1 MQSYRICLYD
11 PKSQSLEHS
20 SRTSTVPIPLF
31 CKMINQPPK
40 SGECALPSNLK
51 EVLCQGQ
58 DSKNYVIIKEKML
71 IYSVEN
77 AVIERRWEHSGFHMN
92 TIDVIYSLVISKI
105 QPHLMSPDLSAS
117 LLSVFHFKDHRISS
131 EM

>member
-1 MQSYRICLYD
+1 
-11 PKSQSLEHS
+11 
-20 SRTSTVPIPLF
+20 
-31 CKMINQPPK
+31 MINQPPK

-77 AVIERRWEHSGFHMN
+77 AVIERR
-92 TIDVIYSLVISKI
+92 
-105 QPHLMSPDLSAS
+105 
-117 LLSVFHFKDHRISS
+117 
-131 EM
+131 